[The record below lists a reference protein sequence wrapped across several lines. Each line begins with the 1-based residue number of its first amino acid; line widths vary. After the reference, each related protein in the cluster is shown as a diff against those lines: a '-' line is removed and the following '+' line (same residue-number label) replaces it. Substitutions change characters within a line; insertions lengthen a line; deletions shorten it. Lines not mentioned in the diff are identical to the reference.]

1 MQIIEISEPD
11 QECAEIEIA
20 VGIDF
25 GTTNSL
31 IAISTN
37 HTPRV
42 IPDKNGIDLVP
53 SVISFDLKN
62 GDYEFVIGNG
72 GGKKNILR
80 SVKRLL
86 AKSTEEILS
95 NPNLHNLCKGMLNTE
110 SDIPK
115 LIPESFEMSGGI
127 SLPVAASKIFIHLKH
142 QAEQYLGQKISKAVI
157 SVPAYFDDSAR
168 GQVLF
173 AAKIAGFD
181 VMRLIAEP
189 TAAAYAYRLNKEI
202 AGSYL
207 IYDLG
212 GGTFDVS
219 ILNMET
225 GVLQVVATGGDNML
239 GGDDIDYLLA
249 KHIAEVTG
257 GEVTKELQIEAKKLK
272 EQLASSNE
280 AAIRYLGNKVAV
292 SSGQFNE
299 IISKFVAKTIQ
310 IAKEVHFEAGDV
322 KLDGIILVGG
332 STRISL
338 ITKELTKTFG
348 VKIFSNIDPDKA
360 VALGAA
366 LQAENLS
373 GNSNALLIDA
383 LPLSLGIELY
393 GGIVEKIILKN
404 TPIPFAVKKQFTTHR
419 DNQTG
424 MKFHIVQG
432 EREIASDC
440 RSLAHFELKNIPKG
454 KAGSAKIEVTFAI
467 DADGILAVTAV
478 ETETGILQ
486 NIEIRPSFGL
496 SKEEIDA
503 TLLDAYKNASLDHEG
518 RLLLEARISA
528 ENLINNLSK
537 AIEETPNILT
547 NIELVKVDEA
557 IKALQNVI
565 NLDNREDILSK
576 IEDLSKVAKTFIQKH
591 LDHGAEVILEGRH
604 IDDIIN
610 SK

>member
-1 MQIIEISEPD
+1 MQIIEISEPG
-11 QECAEIEIA
+11 QKGSEIEVA

-31 IAISTN
+31 IAVSID
-37 HTPRV
+37 HTPKI
-42 IPDKNGIDLVP
+42 IPDKDGAELVP
-53 SVISFDLKN
+53 SVISFDLKDN
-62 GDYEFVIGNG
+62 DYEFIIGKEG
-72 GGKKNILR
+72 HKKNVLK

-86 AKSTEEILS
+86 AKSTGEILS
-95 NPNLHNLCKGMLNTE
+95 NPNLHNLCKGLLNPE
-110 SDIPK
+110 ADIPK
-115 LIPESFEMSGGI
+115 LVLGAKEI
-127 SLPVAASKIFIHLKH
+127 SMPVAASKIFAHLKH
-142 QAEQYLGQKISKAVI
+142 QAEQYLGHKVSKAVV

-168 GQVLF
+168 GQVLL

-189 TAAAYAYRLNKEI
+189 TAAAYAYGLNKEVT
-202 AGSYL
+202 GSYL

-219 ILNMET
+219 VLNMEA

-249 KHIAEVTG
+249 EYIAEVAG
-257 GEVTKELQIEAKKLK
+257 IEVTSELQTYARKLK
-272 EQLASSNE
+272 EELATNDEVTIQYQGKGVTISSE
-280 AAIRYLGNKVAV
+280 
-292 SSGQFNE
+292 QFNE
-299 IISKFVAKTIQ
+299 IISELIERTIQ
-310 IAKEVHFEAGDV
+310 IAKEAHFEAGRV

-332 STRISL
+332 STRIPL
-338 ITKELTKTFG
+338 IASELKKAFG
-348 VKIFSNIDPDKA
+348 VKVFEDIDPDKA

-373 GNSNALLIDA
+373 GRSNALLIDA

-404 TPIPFAVKKQFTTHR
+404 TPVPFAVKKRFTTHL

-424 MKFHIVQG
+424 MKFHILQG
-432 EREIASDC
+432 ERELAADC

-454 KAGSAKIEVTFAI
+454 KAGTAKIEVTFAI

-478 ETETGILQ
+478 ETETGLLQ

-496 SKEEIDA
+496 SEEEVNA
-503 TLLDAYKNASLDHEG
+503 TLLDAYKNAGLDHES
-518 RLLLEARISA
+518 RLLLEARISG
-528 ENLINNLSK
+528 EDLINNLLK
-537 AIEETPNILT
+537 AIDETPDILT
-547 NIELVKVDEA
+547 NIELAKVDEA

-565 NLDNREDILSK
+565 NLDNREDILHK
-576 IEDLSKVAKTFIQKH
+576 MEILGKVAKDFIQKH

-604 IDDIIN
+604 IDTIVN
-610 SK
+610 

>member
-1 MQIIEISEPD
+1 MQIIEINEPG
-11 QECAEIEIA
+11 QKSLEPVIA

-31 IAISTN
+31 IAISNN
-37 HTPRV
+37 HTPEI
-42 IPDKNGIDLVP
+42 IPDKDGRELVP

-62 GDYEFVIGNG
+62 NDFEFIVGKG
-72 GGKKNILR
+72 PHKKNILR

-95 NPNLHNLCKGMLNTE
+95 NPNLHNLCKGLLHPE
-110 SDIPK
+110 SNIPK
-115 LIPESFEMSGGI
+115 LALGANGSVP
-127 SLPVAASKIFIHLKH
+127 LVVAASKIFVHLKH
-142 QAEQYLGQKISKAVI
+142 QAERYLEQEISKAVV

-168 GQVLF
+168 GQVLL

-189 TAAAYAYRLNKEI
+189 TAAAYAYGLNKEI
-202 AGSYL
+202 IGSYL

-219 ILNMET
+219 ILNMEA

-249 KHIAEVTG
+249 KHIAERIG
-257 GEVTKELQIEAKKLK
+257 GEFTNELQIQAKKLK
-272 EQLASSNE
+272 EELAANDEATIEYLRSKITISS
-280 AAIRYLGNKVAV
+280 K
-292 SSGQFNE
+292 QFNE
-299 IISKFVAKTIQ
+299 IVSKLIQRTIQ
-310 IAKEVHFEAGDV
+310 IAKEVHFEAGRI

-332 STRISL
+332 STRIPVIAEEL
-338 ITKELTKTFG
+338 KKEFG
-348 VKIFSNIDPDKA
+348 VKIFTNIDPDKV

-373 GNSNALLIDA
+373 GRSNSLLIDA
-383 LPLSLGIELY
+383 LPLSLGVELY
-393 GGIVEKIILKN
+393 GGITEKIILKN
-404 TPIPFAVKKQFTTHR
+404 TPVPFAIKKQFTTHH

-424 MKFHIVQG
+424 MKFHILQG
-432 EREIASDC
+432 ERELAADC
-440 RSLAHFELKNIPKG
+440 RSLAHFELKNISKG
-454 KAGSAKIEVTFAI
+454 KAGTAKIEVTFAI

-478 ETETGILQ
+478 DTETGMLQ

-496 SKEEIDA
+496 SEEEVNA
-503 TLLDAYKNASLDHEG
+503 TLHDAYKNAGTDHEN
-518 RLLLEARISA
+518 RLLFQAKISA
-528 ENLINNLSK
+528 EDLINNLTK

-547 NIELVKVDEA
+547 NIERSRVDEA

-565 NLDNREDILSK
+565 NLDNRENILYK
-576 IEDLSKVAKTFIQKH
+576 MERLSFVAKDFIQKH
-591 LDHGAEVILEGRH
+591 LDHGAEVVLEGRH
-604 IDDIIN
+604 IDTIVN
-610 SK
+610 